1 MTSDDKLVLEREL
14 NKMKDEIVSAVE
26 GMITKSIRE
35 FEKYVTDIN
44 AEKFKHINETLVR
57 FQGHHNDHYIAEKA
71 LEKGITDSRTSIM
84 DDVRQIIKDN
94 NNSSKNNIGMFI
106 GIGAFILTII
116 WNLLG
121 FIL

>member
-44 AEKFKHINETLVR
+44 AEKFKHINETLTR
-57 FQGHHNDHYIAEKA
+57 FQTHHNDHYTAEKA
-71 LEKGITDSRTSIM
+71 LEKSITDSRTSIM
-84 DDVRQIIKDN
+84 NDVRQIIKDN
-94 NNSSKNNIGMFI
+94 NNNSKNNIGMFI